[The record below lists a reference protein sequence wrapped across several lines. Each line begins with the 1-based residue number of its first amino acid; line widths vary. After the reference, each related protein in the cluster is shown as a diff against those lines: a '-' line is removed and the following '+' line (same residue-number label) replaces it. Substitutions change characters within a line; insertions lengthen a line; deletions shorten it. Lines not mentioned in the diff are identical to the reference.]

1 MQRVNKIRRGPTGL
15 GPLELTSTINVT
27 LPKTIIYDTICCHL
41 LYTTSLPRIKA
52 NCILFSQQ
60 YYPYKMKIEV
70 IERAYIKP
78 SMPTPPHLYKVKQS
92 LSEILTQ
99 YYPLAGRIIE
109 NAFIDCNDQGAPYV
123 QARVRSPLS
132 DVISEAD
139 PNQLN
144 KLLPC
149 ELDKVGDLVLAIQVS
164 MFDCGGMSIGICIS
178 HKVADALSFIT
189 FLNSWASISRGDC
202 NITNSTVSPPIFDL
216 ATLFPPRSISGF
228 KPSTGIAREKIVTK
242 RFVFSASTIASLR
255 SKYTDNKANEIK
267 PSRIEALSAFIWTR
281 FIASTQGKPNPN
293 TLYRVL
299 HTVNLRTRMDPPL
312 PEYHFGN
319 VSRFVMSSP
328 SFDEGEDTCYGIVS
342 QMRQAIKTIDG
353 DYIAKIK
360 EGNELLEFLKQR
372 MEEFMKGEVAS
383 FSFTSLCRF
392 PLYETDFGWG
402 KPVWVGSVSFPFKNL
417 VSFIDAGSSGGI
429 EAWVNLKEEDMAKFQ
444 HDEQLLACT
453 YPAQDA
459 KV

>member
-1 MQRVNKIRRGPTGL
+1 
-15 GPLELTSTINVT
+15 
-27 LPKTIIYDTICCHL
+27 
-41 LYTTSLPRIKA
+41 
-52 NCILFSQQ
+52 
-60 YYPYKMKIEV
+60 MKIEV

-78 SMPTPPHLYKVKQS
+78 SMPTPPHLCKHEFSFLDQIATQIFMPMIFFYNNHHVNDARTYSDRVKQS
-92 LSEILTQ
+92 LSEALTQ
-99 YYPLAGRIIE
+99 YYLLAGRIIE

-123 QARVRSPLS
+123 QARVRSPPLS
-132 DVISEAD
+132 DVISEPD

-149 ELDKVGDLVLAIQVS
+149 ELDNVGDLVFAIQVN
-164 MFDCGGMSIGICIS
+164 MFDCGGMAIGICFS

-202 NITNSTVSPPIFDL
+202 SIKNSTVSPPIFDL

-228 KPSTGIAREKIVTK
+228 KPSVEKAREKIVTK

-255 SKYTDNKANEIK
+255 SRYTDNKANEIK
-267 PSRIEALSAFIWTR
+267 PSRIEALSAFIWAR

-293 TLYRVL
+293 TLYRVA
-299 HTVNLRTRMDPPL
+299 HAVNLRTRMDPPP

-328 SFDEGEDTCYGIVS
+328 SFDEREDTCYGMVR

-353 DYIAKIK
+353 DYMAKIK
-360 EGNELLEFLKQR
+360 EGNEHVEFLKQLA
-372 MEEFMKGEVAS
+372 EESMKREVAS
-383 FSFTSLCRF
+383 FSFSSLCRF
-392 PLYETDFGWG
+392 PYYETDFGWG
-402 KPVWVGSVSFPFKNL
+402 KPVWVASASFPFKNL
-417 VSFIDAGSSGGI
+417 VCFIDAGSSGGI

>member
-1 MQRVNKIRRGPTGL
+1 
-15 GPLELTSTINVT
+15 
-27 LPKTIIYDTICCHL
+27 
-41 LYTTSLPRIKA
+41 
-52 NCILFSQQ
+52 
-60 YYPYKMKIEV
+60 MKIEV

-78 SMPTPPHLYKVKQS
+78 SMPTPPHLCKHEFSFLDQIATQIFMPMIFFYNNYHVNDARTYSDRVKQS
-92 LSEILTQ
+92 LSEALTQ
-99 YYPLAGRIIE
+99 YYPFAGRIVE

-123 QARVRSPLS
+123 QARVRSPPLS
-132 DVISEAD
+132 DVISEPD

-149 ELDKVGDLVLAIQVS
+149 ELDNVGDLVFAIQVN
-164 MFDCGGMSIGICIS
+164 MFDCGGMAIGICFS

-202 NITNSTVSPPIFDL
+202 NIKNSTVSRPIFDL

-228 KPSTGIAREKIVTK
+228 KPSVEKAREKIVTK

-255 SKYTDNKANEIK
+255 SRYTDNKANEIK
-267 PSRIEALSAFIWTR
+267 PSRIEALSAFIWAR

-293 TLYRVL
+293 TLYRVA
-299 HTVNLRTRMDPPL
+299 HAVNLRTRMDPPL

-328 SFDEGEDTCYGIVS
+328 SFDEREDTCYGMVR

-353 DYIAKIK
+353 DYVAKIK
-360 EGNELLEFLKQR
+360 EGNEHVEFLKQLA
-372 MEEFMKGEVAS
+372 EESMKREVAS
-383 FSFTSLCRF
+383 FSFSSLCRF
-392 PLYETDFGWG
+392 PYYETDFGWG
-402 KPVWVGSVSFPFKNL
+402 KPVWVGSASFPFKNL
-417 VSFIDAGSSGGI
+417 VCFIDAGSSGGI

>member
-1 MQRVNKIRRGPTGL
+1 
-15 GPLELTSTINVT
+15 
-27 LPKTIIYDTICCHL
+27 
-41 LYTTSLPRIKA
+41 
-52 NCILFSQQ
+52 
-60 YYPYKMKIEV
+60 MKIEV

-78 SMPTPPHLYKVKQS
+78 SMPTPPHLCKHEFSFLDQIATHIFMPMIFFYNNNHVNDARTYSDKVKQS

-164 MFDCGGMSIGICIS
+164 MFDCGGMAIGICIS

-242 RFVFSASTIASLR
+242 SLH
-255 SKYTDNKANEIK
+255 
-267 PSRIEALSAFIWTR
+267 SR
-281 FIASTQGKPNPN
+281 KPNPN